1 MLTTEFKVEDAIAV
15 WREEGLEEGIE
26 RGIERG
32 VDISALILRELIK
45 GKALEEIAERYQVSV
60 EKVMQLKAALAG
72 T

>member
-26 RGIERG
+26 RG

-45 GKALEEIAERYQVSV
+45 GTALEEIAERYQVSV

-72 T
+72 TP